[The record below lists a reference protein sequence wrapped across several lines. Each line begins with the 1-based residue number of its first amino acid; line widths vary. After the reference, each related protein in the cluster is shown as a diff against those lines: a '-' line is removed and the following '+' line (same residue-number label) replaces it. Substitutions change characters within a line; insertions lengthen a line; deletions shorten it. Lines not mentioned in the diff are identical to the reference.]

1 MIKKALKPLG
11 RKAFRVLKRQKTSFL
26 ICLLGKGDKN
36 MAYYPKKPRLTP
48 SNVIDS
54 ICQRTGLPKEAVR
67 VVLLAY
73 GDLAKEALKG
83 QVEVP
88 LADIGYLS
96 WKQIN
101 ARDNVSTWDNK
112 NKCMSDPHP
121 LDGFQK
127 TVIRVNVKWAKELKE
142 HTSFKF
148 GEENPMLHLDDG
160 EEEE

>member
-11 RKAFRVLKRQKTSFL
+11 RKAFRVLKRQKTLIL

-48 SNVIDS
+48 ANVIES

-67 VVLLAY
+67 VVLAAY

-101 ARDNVSTWDNK
+101 ARDNVVTWDNK
-112 NKCMSDPHP
+112 NKCKSEPHP
-121 LDGFQK
+121 IDGFQK
-127 TVIRVNVKWAKELKE
+127 TVVRVNAKWAKELKE
-142 HTSFKF
+142 CTAFKV
-148 GEENPMLHLDDG
+148 GEENPMLHLDDD

>member
-11 RKAFRVLKRQKTSFL
+11 RKAFRVLKRQKTLIL

-48 SNVIDS
+48 ANVIES

-67 VVLLAY
+67 VVLAAY

-101 ARDNVSTWDNK
+101 ARDNVSTWDIINK
-112 NKCMSDPHP
+112 RMSDPHP

-127 TVIRVNVKWAKELKE
+127 TVIRVDAKQAKEVKE
-142 HTSFKF
+142 WTTFGV
-148 GEENPMLHLDDG
+148 GEESAMLRLDDG
-160 EEEE
+160 DVK

>member
-1 MIKKALKPLG
+1 MPIREG
-11 RKAFRVLKRQKTSFL
+11 
-26 ICLLGKGDKN
+26 IDK

-48 SNVIDS
+48 ANVIES

-67 VVLLAY
+67 VVLAAY

-127 TVIRVNVKWAKELKE
+127 TVIRVNAKWAKELKE
-142 HTSFKF
+142 WTAFSV

-160 EEEE
+160 EVK